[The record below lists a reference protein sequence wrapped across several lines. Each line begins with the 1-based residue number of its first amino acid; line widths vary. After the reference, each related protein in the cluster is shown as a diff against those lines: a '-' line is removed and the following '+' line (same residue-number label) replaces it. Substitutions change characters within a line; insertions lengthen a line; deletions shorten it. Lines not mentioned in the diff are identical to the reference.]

1 MKDVFII
8 STGQIVKGRTA
19 GSQRVINIAKSLAEG
34 NINVFLCSLS
44 RVNRNPVDSIE
55 LFPGVH
61 FLQSRTGKVN
71 GFLPLL
77 GSLGSVNSFIK
88 GRNSHSV
95 IYLYPTAYILKD
107 FIYLLYFKMLR
118 RYKFFGDI
126 NELRVTNAFISDP
139 PVNIFFKLYYYL
151 KFIYYYIPFKL
162 SEFQVPFYDGIVVI
176 SSNLERYFLKY
187 THKILKV
194 PILCDVSKIPD
205 KMPAIHYEGSTFKIC
220 FAGFINCNK
229 EGFDTLF
236 EALHEVNLKK
246 DVELYLYGILLEK
259 DRNILIQLTEKFKLG
274 DKVFYMGNIDPDD
287 LTREFSRYNLLI
299 LPRPLTPQ
307 TKYGFSTKLSEYL
320 VSGVPVLITE
330 VSDNAIFIKDNF
342 NGYIVTPGSSPK
354 MANKILEIIDNYNNS
369 SENIAENACQTARDK
384 FDYKLYTKSFTDFFF
399 NNTQKNN

>member
-55 LFPGVH
+55 LLPGVH

-88 GRNSHSV
+88 GRNSQPV

-205 KMPAIHYEGSTFKIC
+205 KMPAIHYDGSTFKIC

-246 DVELYLYGILLEK
+246 DVELYLYGILIEK
-259 DRNILIQLTEKFKLG
+259 DRNTLNQLTERFKLRN
-274 DKVFYMGNIDPDD
+274 KVFYMGNIDPDD
-287 LTREFSRYNLLI
+287 LTREFSSYNLLI

-320 VSGVPVLITE
+320 ISGVPVLITD

-342 NGYIVTPGSSPK
+342 NGYIVTPGSSPG
-354 MANKILEIIDNYNNS
+354 MANKILEIIDSYNKS
-369 SENIAENACQTARDK
+369 SEKIAENACQTARDK

-399 NNTQKNN
+399 NSSPKND